1 MPTAAIIPA
10 GGRGVRFG
18 GEIKQ
23 FKPLGKAPLF
33 IHTLTPFF
41 QSKEIEEI
49 ILVVPQ
55 NNVNNIENTL
65 SSLHNNKNVTVTS
78 GGPHRQ
84 ASVYEGLKKVS
95 KSCNIVCIHDGVRPF
110 ISIELIESTIKGCL
124 DFDGVIVA
132 EKVTDTVK
140 LVTHGRKVQKTLDRN
155 KIWLAQT
162 PQTFNKKELT
172 KALLSAQRKNI
183 IGTDEAMIMEE
194 MGYSIGIIEGSN
206 RNIKITTK
214 EDWRYAESILS
225 LTSSGKNP

>member
-10 GGRGVRFG
+10 AGRGVRFG
-18 GEIKQ
+18 ETKQ
-23 FKPLGKAPLF
+23 FKLLGKAPLF

-55 NNVNNIENTL
+55 NNVNNIQNTL
-65 SSLHNNKNVTVTS
+65 SSLHKNKNVTVTS

-95 KSCNIVCIHDGVRPF
+95 QSCNIVCIHDGVRPF
-110 ISIELIESTIKGCL
+110 VSIELIESTIKGCL

-140 LVTHGRKVQKTLDRN
+140 LATHDLRVQKTLDRN
-155 KIWLAQT
+155 KVWLAQT

-172 KALLSAQRKNI
+172 KALLLAQRKNT

-194 MGYSIGIIEGSN
+194 MGYSIGIIEGNN

-214 EDWRYAESILS
+214 EDWRYTESIMS
-225 LTSSGKNP
+225 LTSSEKNP